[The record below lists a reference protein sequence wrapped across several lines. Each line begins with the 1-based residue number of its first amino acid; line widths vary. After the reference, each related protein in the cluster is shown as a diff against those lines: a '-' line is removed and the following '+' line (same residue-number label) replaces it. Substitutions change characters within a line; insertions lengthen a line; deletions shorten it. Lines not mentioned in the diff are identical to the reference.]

1 MFLMT
6 HDLSQANAKITYINL
21 FKEDHNY
28 YISLKAEITKDGQKS
43 YILIPKIDTGFS
55 DNCID
60 ITLGKELLGEE
71 KTFAELTVS
80 AIAGKY
86 NMRVMP
92 VSIDYLN
99 KKFKTNYNP
108 PQDIDQIFFIEKQGE
123 DDNEQR
129 GFGKSK

>member
-1 MFLMT
+1 MFLMV

-28 YISLKAEITKDGQKS
+28 YISLKAEITKDGHKS
-43 YILIPKIDTGFS
+43 YILISKIDTGFS
-55 DNCID
+55 DNCLNIA
-60 ITLGKELLGEE
+60 LGNELLGEE

-108 PQDIDQIFFIEKQGE
+108 PQDIDQIFFIEKERE
-123 DDNEQR
+123 DNNEER
-129 GFGKSK
+129 SFGKSE